1 MVMHMIITIV
11 TRNLVIHPRIYMYI
25 TVTLFVVLLLCAT
38 PLSAAYKI
46 LVSSHTTQQMADKTK
61 LEIKNELDNN
71 DYFSFYQK
79 EEGYQIYSR
88 KLHDIFVVTIEPF
101 VNQKV
106 LNDVLKIIKKSHES
120 AFISSSSK
128 QHEAKESIQTAT
140 TVPVP
145 QAEPVI
151 TKQNNVLHVK
161 PKLITPPAANIDN
174 SQYLRTKTV
183 SKDKKVDDSSSY
195 YIYVASVLLMLIA
208 TSIVWVLKQRKAST
222 PESRFNNMLMLEYP
236 SKIVREDHHLHVDLH
251 SHLIPGI
258 DDGSKTM
265 EESIE
270 LIKRLKSLGYN
281 KIITTPHIMMHRYPN
296 SSTDIKEGLTALQE
310 RVNQEQIDIE
320 IEAAAEYYLDEH
332 LMNLVAQYDILT
344 FGDNY
349 LLFEM
354 SYINHPVNLEDMV
367 MVMIEAGYT
376 PVLAHPERYVYMSKN
391 FSKYAALKALG
402 VHFQL
407 NINSLAGYYS
417 EEIQK
422 IAFQLVDAGM
432 INFVGSDTHRM
443 RHLDILKPVI
453 KSKVYRDLFQKNK
466 ILNNTL

>member
-1 MVMHMIITIV
+1 
-11 TRNLVIHPRIYMYI
+11 MYI
-25 TVTLFVVLLLCAT
+25 TSALFVVLLLFAT
-38 PLSAAYKI
+38 PLSATYKI
-46 LVSSHTTQQMADKTK
+46 LVSSHITQQMADKTK
-61 LEIKNELDNN
+61 LKIKSELDKN
-71 DYFSFYQK
+71 DYFSSHQDV
-79 EEGYQIYSR
+79 EGYKIHSR

-106 LNDVLKIIKKSHES
+106 LNNILKIVKKSHES
-120 AFISSSSK
+120 AFISSLSK
-128 QHEAKESIQTAT
+128 KSEIKKFIQIETPA
-140 TVPVP
+140 P
-145 QAEPVI
+145 QLEPVI
-151 TKQNNVLHVK
+151 MEQKNALHAK
-161 PKLITPPAANIDN
+161 PKLVAPITANIDN
-174 SQYLRTKTV
+174 SKYLKTK
-183 SKDKKVDDSSSY
+183 SILKDKEIDNSSNY
-195 YIYVASVLLMLIA
+195 DIYIVAILLMLIA
-208 TSIVWVLKQRKAST
+208 TVIAWLLKQRKITTS
-222 PESRFNNMLMLEYP
+222 ESRFDNMLMSEHP
-236 SKIVREDHHLHVDLH
+236 SKIVPQDHHLHVDLH

-270 LIKRLKSLGYN
+270 LIKRLKSFGYN

-296 SSTDIKEGLTALQE
+296 SSANIKDGLAAIRE
-310 RVNQEQIDIE
+310 RLNQEQIDIK

-332 LMNLVAQYDILT
+332 LMDLVAQYDILT
-344 FGDNY
+344 FGKNY

-417 EEIQK
+417 DEVQK

-443 RHLDILKPVI
+443 HHLDTLKSVI
-453 KSKVYRDLFQKNK
+453 KSKVYRDLFKKNK